1 MKRIEFEEQGFKVV
15 TYNPRG
21 GWVAYIYPEKGN
33 YPLVHIQGLNDKQ
46 DALLKIG
53 CEIGY
58 LLLNEVDPS
67 DPYNGSGKW
76 VNYK

>member
-1 MKRIEFEEQGFKVV
+1 MKRIEFEEQGFRVV

-21 GWVAYIYPEKGN
+21 GWVAHIYPEKGMN
-33 YPLVHIQGLNDKQ
+33 ALVNIRGLENKQ

-58 LLLNEVDPS
+58 LLLNEVDPQN
-67 DPYNGSGKW
+67 PCEGPGKW
-76 VNYK
+76 VDYK

>member
-1 MKRIEFEEQGFKVV
+1 MKRLEFEEQGYRVV

-21 GWVAYIYPEKGN
+21 GWVARISDKRGHT
-33 YPLVHIQGLNDKQ
+33 LVHIRGLKDKQ

-58 LLLNEVDPS
+58 LILNEVDPNELHQGK
-67 DPYNGSGKW
+67 DKW
-76 VNYK
+76 VNYE